1 MEYCVECGTSIEPD
15 SDFCGQCGATVQR
28 SATGDALLMSVE
40 GQKSR
45 IDLNRNK
52 LTIHHRRR
60 VVRGVKDIYLSRI
73 SSVQFKT
80 PGMFT
85 VGYIRFAF
93 TGGQEHKGGV
103 YNALNDE
110 NAVTFLKKQH
120 QQFIDLK
127 EYVEELLGSAEMSEP
142 SPQMNV
148 PLQQPSSGAQ
158 VGTDGFEQ
166 LEKLAELRDR
176 GIITA
181 DDFEAKKRQILG
193 L

>member
-1 MEYCVECGTSIEPD
+1 MEYCA
-15 SDFCGQCGATVQR
+15 QCGASLEADSEFCGECGAVVQR
-28 SATGDALLMSVE
+28 SATGGALLLSVE
-40 GQKSR
+40 GQKAH
-45 IDLNRNK
+45 IDLYKNK

-60 VVRGVKDIYLSRI
+60 PVKGVKDIYLSRI
-73 SSVQFKT
+73 SSVQFKN
-80 PGMFT
+80 PGALT

-93 TGGQEHKGGV
+93 AGGQEHKGGV
-103 YNALNDE
+103 VNAVNDE

-127 EYVEELLGSAEMSEP
+127 EYVEELIGEMQGQSHPAQIATPPEQAQPLPVSGSI
-142 SPQMNV
+142 
-148 PLQQPSSGAQ
+148 
-158 VGTDGFEQ
+158 DFEQ
-166 LEKLAELRDR
+166 LERLAELRDR